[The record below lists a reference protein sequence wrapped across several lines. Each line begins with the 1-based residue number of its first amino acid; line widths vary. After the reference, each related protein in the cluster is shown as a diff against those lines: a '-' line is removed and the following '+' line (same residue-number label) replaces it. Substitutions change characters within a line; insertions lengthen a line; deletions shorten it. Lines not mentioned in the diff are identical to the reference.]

1 MYYITTAG
9 VSSENVGY
17 SEHKYAKNVLRG
29 IFKDDSYFAYISGMD
44 EGDDPF
50 VPATW
55 EKVNPNYGVSVKPSA
70 MAEAAAMAE
79 KRPGLLNEFL
89 RYRLNAWT
97 SQSRRWISTDKW
109 DLCPSAVAPNLLLGQ
124 QCYLG
129 IDLANTTDI
138 AAAAWVFPPSGAR
151 RTYSI
156 LMKYWVPEERMLDRV
171 RVDRVPYDVWA
182 RSGHV
187 TVTPGSVIDYD
198 RVRRDIVEFSQL
210 FVLKEAGFDPWN
222 ATQIATQLGGDGFTM
237 VEVRQGYRTLS
248 EPTKFFEGLV
258 LEKAVDHGGDPVLRW
273 MISNVEVSTDEAGN
287 IKPAKNKST
296 EKIDGV
302 VAVITALSRMV
313 AQTEDR
319 REFKLVVL

>member
-1 MYYITTAG
+1 
-9 VSSENVGY
+9 
-17 SEHKYAKNVLRG
+17 
-29 IFKDDSYFAYISGMD
+29 
-44 EGDDPF
+44 
-50 VPATW
+50 
-55 EKVNPNYGVSVKPSA
+55 
-70 MAEAAAMAE
+70 MAEASAMAE

-97 SQSRRWISTDKW
+97 SQSRRWMSMDRW
-109 DLCPSAVAPNLLLGQ
+109 DACPSAAAPNMLLGQ

-138 AAAAWVFPPSGAR
+138 AAAAWVFPPSEAR
-151 RTYSI
+151 RTYSV
-156 LMKYWVPEERMLDRV
+156 LTKYWVPEERMLDRV
-171 RVDRVPYDVWA
+171 RVDRVPYDMWA
-182 RSGHV
+182 RTGHI
-187 TVTPGSVIDYD
+187 TVTPGSVIDYE

-258 LEKAVDHGGDPVLRW
+258 LEKAIDHGGDPVLRW
-273 MISNVEVSTDEAGN
+273 MVSNVEVSTDEAGN
-287 IKPAKNKST
+287 IKPAKNKSI

-302 VAVITALSRMV
+302 VAIITAMSRIV
-313 AQTEDR
+313 AYTEDR
-319 REFKLVVL
+319 REFRLVVL